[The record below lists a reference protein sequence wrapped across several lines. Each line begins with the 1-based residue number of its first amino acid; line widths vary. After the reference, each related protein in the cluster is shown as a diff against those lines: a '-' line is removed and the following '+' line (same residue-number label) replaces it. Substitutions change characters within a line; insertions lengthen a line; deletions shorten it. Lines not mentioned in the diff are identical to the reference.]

1 MTTIIYLLFN
11 IYAIGLL
18 VYIVCSWVT
27 HPQATIIEQWL
38 QKWYEPLLKPIRS
51 IVPSVNIGTN
61 SVDLSPALLFLAIIL
76 LRPLVVSLFT
86 LP

>member
-11 IYAIGLL
+11 VYAIGLL

-27 HPQATIIEQWL
+27 HPKATDIKHWL
-38 QKWYEPLLKPIRS
+38 QKWYEPLLKPIQS
-51 IVPSVNIGTN
+51 IVPSVKIGTN
-61 SVDLSPALLFLAIIL
+61 SIDLSPALLLLAILL
-76 LRPLVVSLFT
+76 LRSLVVSLFT